1 MHYCYI
7 HSRVHQEGTLP
18 STRKDRYHRQ
28 ILVESLQPQFSLIY
42 FCEMS
47 GFCLCFMGGNWLL
60 FNPVITESVFG
71 KISCLTLVSLPRSPP
86 ATTQEDA
93 GWLLLPPL

>member
-1 MHYCYI
+1 MRC
-7 HSRVHQEGTLP
+7 
-18 STRKDRYHRQ
+18 
-28 ILVESLQPQFSLIY
+28 LQMAFVFVLW
-42 FCEMS
+42 
-47 GFCLCFMGGNWLL
+47 GGNWLF

-71 KISCLTLVSLPRSPP
+71 KISCLTLVLLSLAP